1 MIKELKI
8 SNFRS
13 LGPDVV
19 IHPGALSVLVG
30 PNGSGK
36 SNVLDVLS
44 FVRDAVIQGLPA
56 AITHRG
62 GIDSVRR
69 RSHGRPFDV
78 HIAIDLRLSRGIA
91 GYAFVITGDRLEEY
105 RVKSETAFVQM
116 DNRSDVHQFTR
127 NAKDWRG
134 PGGIA
139 PRMDEQS
146 LALTAL
152 GGMEQFKPLV
162 DYLAGITVYSV
173 FPDTLRVL
181 QRFDSTFP
189 MKAHGEN
196 WVSVLRDMVKDKQAK
211 EGLISGLKR
220 LTGDI
225 EDVRVTSA
233 AGHLIAEF
241 RQQVKAKKGKRWF
254 EAAQQSDGTLRVA
267 GLFTALLQSPHPP
280 FIGIEEP
287 ELSVHPGALPMIYDY
302 LQQASGVSQVMV
314 TTHSPIILDVADV
327 DRDVVLVVNRVEG
340 KTDVKEVAGTLLQRV
355 RRDLLRLGELSVPG
369 DLQLSLFDTP
379 GGPQG

>member
-1 MIKELKI
+1 MIKKIKI

-13 LGPDVV
+13 LGAD
-19 IHPGALSVLVG
+19 ISILPGALSILVG

-36 SNVLDVLS
+36 SNVLDALS

-78 HIAIDLRLSRGIA
+78 HIEMDIKLFGGAAR
-91 GYAFVITGDRLEEY
+91 YVFVITGDRLEEY
-105 RVKSETAFVQM
+105 RVKSEVAVVSM
-116 DNRSDVHQFTR
+116 RDPKDVHRFER
-127 NAKDWRG
+127 NANEWHG
-134 PGGIA
+134 PEGIA

-152 GGMEQFKPLV
+152 GGTEQFKPLV
-162 DYLAGITVYSV
+162 DYLSGITVYSV
-173 FPDTLRVL
+173 FPDTLRVP
-181 QRFDSTFP
+181 QRFDSSCP
-189 MKAHGEN
+189 MKPHGEN
-196 WVSVLRDMVKDKQAK
+196 WVSILRDLVKEEQAK
-211 EGLISGLKR
+211 NDLVSGLRK

-241 RQQVKAKKGKRWF
+241 KQQAKAKKGKRWF

-267 GLFTALLQSPHPP
+267 GLFTALLQSPRPQ

-287 ELSVHPGALPMIYDY
+287 ELTVHPGALPMLYDY
-302 LQQASGVSQVMV
+302 LKQASEVSQVMV
-314 TTHSPIILDVADV
+314 TTHSPIILDVVDV
-327 DRDVVLVVNRVEG
+327 DRDVILVVNRIDG
-340 KTDVKEVAGTLLQRV
+340 KTDVKRVAEAQLEPV
-355 RRDLLRLGELSVPG
+355 RRSLLRLGDLFVSG
-369 DLQLSLFDTP
+369 DLQMSLFDEAKEA
-379 GGPQG
+379 